1 MFLQGS
7 FQDMQVGIICN
18 PDTGYLV
25 AIQFPQCHSKK
36 NCKYVTNRTG
46 ENPTV
51 KTVLVSADLG
61 NVQRGHVVS
70 EATSVPV
77 TVDMQTPAP

>member
-1 MFLQGS
+1 M
-7 FQDMQVGIICN
+7 
-18 PDTGYLV
+18 
-25 AIQFPQCHSKK
+25 
-36 NCKYVTNRTG
+36 TNRTG

-61 NVQRGHVVS
+61 NVQRDHVVS

-77 TVDMQTPAP
+77 TVGTQTPAP